1 MRFRGRWV
9 ALGGSVLLCAAAG
22 VRAELAISGVDD
34 EIEDVVRGF
43 VTLDDLQCD
52 SPRWW
57 VNRSYADLEAEA
69 RLALETQGYY
79 HAAIAPKL
87 EFEEECWK
95 ASLEIRR
102 GESIKFG
109 AVNVSVDGPLGN
121 EPAMKKLLADPV
133 LREGRRFTHARYD
146 AAKSR
151 LLDVAEDLGYFDAKY
166 TLAQVQVD
174 PDAKR
179 ADVALT
185 LAGGVR
191 YRIGEIQIE
200 QHELR
205 PELFN
210 RLLRIERGE
219 PFAAKDLADSY
230 RELLGS
236 QYFDRVL
243 VTPDIEGRADGKVPV
258 HVTAMATSRRSIL
271 LGAGYA
277 TDSGPRGRA
286 DLHYRRLNDRGH
298 RASFTSIVSGIE
310 GQVRSEYR
318 IPYGDISREYY
329 FGTAAISYEE
339 TDSYLTRL
347 WTAGVG
353 RTHRRG
359 DDWLETNYLNYQD
372 DDFDVGGE
380 KGHSQLLLIGT
391 NWTRKTLIE
400 DPRPTHGYSLSL
412 DVRGAT
418 RYLLSDN
425 DLIQTIGTA
434 RYILPVSDRVRLL
447 SRASAGWTW
456 QQDFSELPPSIR
468 FFAGGDNS
476 VRGYDYESIGPERNG
491 EVLGGERM
499 LTGSLELDVKVR
511 EQWSVALFTD
521 AGSAFDESPEF
532 MRSVGLGVRWYSP
545 LGPLRLDLA
554 HPLDDVERSF
564 RIHVSL
570 GPDL

>member
-1 MRFRGRWV
+1 MRFRGRSV
-9 ALGGSVLLCAAAG
+9 ALGSLVLFAAAG
-22 VRAELAISGVDD
+22 VRADLEISGVND
-34 EIEDVVRGF
+34 EIEEVVRGF
-43 VTLDDLQCD
+43 VTLDDLQCN

-79 HAAIAPKL
+79 HAAIAPRL
-87 EFEEECWK
+87 EFAEECWK
-95 ASLEIRR
+95 ASLEIQR
-102 GESIKFG
+102 GQSVRFG
-109 AVNVSVDGPLGN
+109 TVTVTIDGPLAN
-121 EPAMKKLLADPV
+121 EPAMRLLLSEPL
-133 LREGRRFTHARYD
+133 LREGRRFTHERYD
-146 AAKSR
+146 AAKAR
-151 LLDVAEDLGYFDAKY
+151 LLDVAEDHGYFDA
-166 TLAQVQVD
+166 AFPVAEVRVD
-174 PDAKR
+174 PDARR
-179 ADVALT
+179 ADVTLT
-185 LAGGVR
+185 LASGSR
-191 YRIGEIQIE
+191 YRIGQIE
-200 QHELR
+200 IEQQELQ

-210 RLLRIERGE
+210 RLLRIETGQ
-219 PFAAKDLADSY
+219 PFHADDLANTY

-243 VTPDIEGRADGKVPV
+243 VTPDIEARADGQVRVK
-258 HVTAMATSRRSIL
+258 VTAIATSRRSIL

-310 GQVRSEYR
+310 GEVKSEYR
-318 IPYGDISREYY
+318 IPYGNPAHEYY
-329 FGTAAISYEE
+329 FGTAGISYEE

-347 WTAGVG
+347 WTVGVG

-359 DDWLETNYLNYQD
+359 RNWLETNYVNYQD

-391 NWTRKTLIE
+391 NWTRKTLAQ
-400 DPRPTHGYSLSL
+400 DPRPTRGYSLSL

-418 RYLLSDN
+418 RVLLSDN

-434 RYILPVSDRVRLL
+434 RYILPVSRRIRLL

-456 QQDFSELPPSIR
+456 QKDFSELPPSIR

-491 EVLGGERM
+491 EIFGGERL
-499 LTGSLELDVKVR
+499 LTGSLELDVLVR
-511 EQWSVALFTD
+511 EQWSAALFTD

-532 MRSVGLGVRWYSP
+532 MRSVGVGVRWYSP
-545 LGPLRLDLA
+545 LGPLRLDFA